1 MGRDLSNTRSQPGER
16 LIGTANV
23 STLRARWVAS
33 TGGDVSATPIVD
45 GDAVYV
51 PDWAGNLY
59 ALNRTDGQ
67 VIWSHKIAEYNK
79 VDGSLSRVSPA
90 IHGDDLILGDIKSA
104 SQEHNGAHIMAVNKH
119 TGELRWTT
127 EVDSHSAAIITASP
141 VLLGDTVYVG
151 VSSNE
156 EALAVDTSYAC
167 CTFRGSM
174 VALNANT
181 GQILWKT
188 YVVPDNHSLADGYSG
203 NAIWQPAAI
212 DVSRGSL
219 YVGTGNNY
227 QVPASVK
234 GCLAKSDTDAK
245 PECFTADNYYDS
257 ALSLDLATGW
267 IKWAKRLQGVDVWT
281 VACIRN
287 PSPMVIERK
296 IEERR
301 RK

>member
-1 MGRDLSNTRSQPGER
+1 M
-16 LIGTANV
+16 
-23 STLRARWVAS
+23 
-33 TGGDVSATPIVD
+33 
-45 GDAVYV
+45 
-51 PDWAGNLY
+51 
-59 ALNRTDGQ
+59 
-67 VIWSHKIAEYNK
+67 
-79 VDGSLSRVSPA
+79 
-90 IHGDDLILGDIKSA
+90 
-104 SQEHNGAHIMAVNKH
+104 
-119 TGELRWTT
+119 
-127 EVDSHSAAIITASP
+127 DSHSAAIITASP

-156 EALAVDTSYAC
+156 EALAVDNSYAC

-257 ALSLDLATGW
+257 ALSLDLATGR

-287 PSPMVIERK
+287 PNPMACPLPGSPDYDLGGSGPNLLPNLVGFGQKSGIYWALDPDGGRVLWSAVVGPGGTLGGIEWGTATDGQRIYVAITNNSHK
-296 IEERR
+296 PYPC
-301 RK
+301 